1 MEIGPLRTVVDYRK
15 GRCRMFQLDLKPEEQ
30 EILMSILEVCLSDL
44 RMEIADTDSMDYR
57 DVLKERKQVLIKALA
72 ALGYSPG

>member
-1 MEIGPLRTVVDYRK
+1 
-15 GRCRMFQLDLKPEEQ
+15 MFQLDLKPEEQ